1 MVTGRDY
8 GPTPMENTFVARPG
22 LGRVVTIARDVGLAD
37 VRPDSTLRLD
47 AIARFLQ
54 DVADHDAVTAEVD
67 GGLWVLRRMALHV
80 ARTPRFRAELSCST
94 WCSGVGARWAERR
107 TDLVFGEL
115 TCVQAG
121 ALWVHV
127 DPTTGAPARLP
138 EGFDA
143 LWGATA
149 NGRRVRANLRHAA
162 PPADARTDQW
172 PLRATDVDVLDHVNN
187 AAYWAPVEEEL
198 ARRGRP
204 RVTDAE
210 IEFRGGVYADE
221 PVDILTAD
229 APGGFATWWCVR
241 GDVRASALV
250 ACAP

>member
-1 MVTGRDY
+1 
-8 GPTPMENTFVARPG
+8 MENTFVARPG

-67 GGLWVLRRMALHV
+67 GGLWVLRRMALHLV
-80 ARTPRFRAELSCST
+80 RTPRFRAELACST
-94 WCSGVGARWAERR
+94 WCSGVGRALGRTAHRSRVRRADLRAGRQRSGCTSTRRAARRRGCRRASTRSGVPRR
-107 TDLVFGEL
+107 TGVGSAP
-115 TCVQAG
+115 TCATPRRRRTPG
-121 ALWVHV
+121 
-127 DPTTGAPARLP
+127 PTR
-138 EGFDA
+138 
-143 LWGATA
+143 
-149 NGRRVRANLRHAA
+149 
-162 PPADARTDQW
+162 W

-241 GDVRASALV
+241 GDVRASAR
-250 ACAP
+250 AHA